1 MERPA
6 RFEFTIAS
14 PIGIAMF
21 GAALILAVVAG
32 VLHPAIREFAVF
44 AVAFPVLWITFGTIA
59 TLTAASSLRTV
70 RVDLPKRTRALSTFR
85 LRFTVAFKGSGF
97 PAIGV
102 LTSTR
107 FSMSDD
113 VMEAGPWA
121 ELPILSS
128 RLAGTSQWDVTTNRR
143 GVLVVGPF
151 RTAVELP
158 GSAVRVTAV
167 FETRRT
173 VTVLPAI
180 YRLQPIVDALLA
192 GRHAASGRFE
202 KLPTAI
208 EEYVGVREYRPGDSP
223 KLIHRVLSLRTR
235 DPAQLFVREFQD
247 STREDLSLVLDTAPS
262 LDGDRELQ
270 RYRLEKA
277 ICFVCALCRSF
288 ATRRLTVRFIC
299 QSSARDVVTLRLRP
313 LDADL
318 DRLQV
323 MLATLE
329 LRGDR
334 VTIDRVLVDEVRRH
348 GAAVIFVSLRQR
360 EQVERQRLAMVT
372 LTPDHVPVFTR
383 EVVVQC

>member
-1 MERPA
+1 
-6 RFEFTIAS
+6 
-14 PIGIAMF
+14 MF
-21 GAALILAVVAG
+21 GAALVLAVVAG
-32 VLHPAIREFAVF
+32 ALHPAIRAFAVF
-44 AVAFPVLWITFGTIA
+44 VVAFPLLWITFASIA
-59 TLTAASSLRTV
+59 TLTAASSLRMG
-70 RVDLPKRTRALSTFR
+70 RIDMPKRTRALSTFR
-85 LRFTVAFKGSGF
+85 LRVTTAFRGSGF

-102 LTSTR
+102 LTSAR
-107 FSMSDD
+107 FSMSGDALD
-113 VMEAGPWA
+113 AGPWA
-121 ELPILSS
+121 ELPILSA

-143 GVLVVGPF
+143 GMLFVGPF
-151 RTAVELP
+151 RSAVELA

-167 FETRRT
+167 FDMRRSIM
-173 VTVLPAI
+173 VLPAI
-180 YRLQPIVDALLA
+180 YQLQPIVDALLA
-192 GRHAASGRFE
+192 GRHAAAGRFE

-208 EEYVGVREYRPGDSP
+208 EECVGVREYRPGDSP

-235 DPAQLFVREFQD
+235 APAQLFVREFQD

-277 ICFVCALCRSF
+277 ICFVCALCRTF

-299 QSSARDVVTLRLRP
+299 QSGASDVVTLRLRP

-318 DRLQV
+318 DRLQL

-334 VTIDRVLVDEVRRH
+334 VTIDRVLVDQVRRH

-360 EQVERQRLAMVT
+360 EQVERQRLGMVT
-372 LTPDHVPVFTR
+372 LTPDHVPIFTR
-383 EVVVQC
+383 EVVQC

>member
-6 RFEFTIAS
+6 RFEFAIAS
-14 PIGIAMF
+14 SIGIVMF
-21 GAALILAVVAG
+21 GAALVLAVVAG
-32 VLHPAIREFAVF
+32 VLHPAIRAFAVF
-44 AVAFPVLWITFGTIA
+44 AVAFPLLWITLATIA
-59 TLTAASSLRTV
+59 TLTAASSLRMV
-70 RVDLPKRTRALSTFR
+70 RVDMPPRARALSTFR
-85 LRFTVAFKGSGF
+85 LRLTIAFKGSGF

-102 LTSTR
+102 LTSAR
-107 FSMSDD
+107 FSMSGD
-113 VMEAGPWA
+113 VLDAGPWA
-121 ELPILSS
+121 ELPIVSA

-143 GVLVVGPF
+143 GVLFVGPF
-151 RTAVELP
+151 RSAVELP
-158 GSAVRVTAV
+158 GSAVRVTAI
-167 FETRRT
+167 FDTRRA

-180 YRLQPIVDALLA
+180 YHLQPIVDALLA
-192 GRHAASGRFE
+192 GRHIAAGRFE

-223 KLIHRVLSLRTR
+223 KLIHRILSLRTR
-235 DPAQLFVREFQD
+235 DSARLFVREFQD
-247 STREDLSLVLDTAPS
+247 PTREDLSLVLDTAPS
-262 LDGDRELQ
+262 LDGERELQ

-277 ICFVCALCRSF
+277 ICFVCALCRAF
-288 ATRRLTVRFIC
+288 AARRLTVRFVC
-299 QSSARDVVTLRLRP
+299 QYSAGEVLTLRLRP

-318 DRLQV
+318 DRLQL

-334 VTIDRVLVDEVRRH
+334 LTIGRVLVDEVRRH

-383 EVVVQC
+383 EVVLQC